1 MAVFISAACQHLAS
15 QYLTLNVIN
24 SMYVSTLNVFIAQTS
39 IGLGLCQLLLFL
51 VSLFLILL
59 VLVQRGKGGGL
70 TGALGGMGGQS
81 AFGTKAGDAFTRITI
96 ITTLIWITLCMVT
109 ISRFNPPPAAKVTKQ
124 MTLMEKARALDHN
137 TSIGA
142 PAGAGDVPSDFKLD
156 ASAMGAGAGADDDSN
171 VAEKQT
177 PENTRA
183 AGTDAVGSG
192 STSDG
197 SSSEAPADGDTSA
210 VLGTESSTAEGATET
225 ITEVVS
231 EASGT
236 GPVIEGT
243 TVKGTTIE
251 GTAVEGTTI
260 EGTTVEG
267 TTIEGT
273 AVESTIE
280 GTTIEGT
287 TIETPVGEVTTEV
300 PVIEVK

>member
-1 MAVFISAACQHLAS
+1 MAGFISAAGQHVAS

-24 SMYVSTLNVFIAQTS
+24 SMYVSNVFIAS
-39 IGLGLCQLLLFL
+39 IGLGLFQLLLFL

-81 AFGTKAGDAFTRITI
+81 AFGTKAGDAFTRITVF
-96 ITTLIWITLCMVT
+96 TTLFWITLCMVT

-142 PAGAGDVPSDFKLD
+142 PAEPGAVPSDFNRD
-156 ASAMGAGAGADDDSN
+156 AASMGAGAGGDDDSN

-183 AGTDAVGSG
+183 EGTDAAGSE

-243 TVKGTTIE
+243 TV
-251 GTAVEGTTI
+251 
-260 EGTTVEG
+260 EG

-287 TIETPVGEVTTEV
+287 TIETPAGEVTTEV